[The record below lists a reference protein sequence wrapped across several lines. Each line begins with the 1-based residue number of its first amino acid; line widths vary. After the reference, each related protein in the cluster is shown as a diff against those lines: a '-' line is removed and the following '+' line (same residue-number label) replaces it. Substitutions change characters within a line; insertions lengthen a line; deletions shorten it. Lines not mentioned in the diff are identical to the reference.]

1 MIGMMKKV
9 VITAPQQAELVEMP
23 IPQPKANW
31 ALVRMTVV
39 PMCTEYKAWLQG
51 PGDRERILAL
61 GHEGVGEVV
70 EVAQPCGVEVGDRV
84 VVMQVSSGPCGRCV
98 YCRAGDFLH
107 CQNQIGYT
115 EFTGEPEPTG
125 AYAQYR
131 LGAAWLLPTIPDD
144 IPDDH
149 AVMAWCG
156 LGPTFGAMQ
165 TARVDAFDTVL
176 ITGAGP
182 VGQGAIINAKFRGAE
197 VIVAELEPWRME
209 RAKMLGAGAVVDP
222 RDPDV
227 LAWVRS
233 LTQDDLGVTCAID
246 CAGVTASQRLCI
258 DATRPKGR
266 VCFVAESNDPL
277 PITVSPDMI
286 RKGLTLIGQWHYS
299 VNDFDQ
305 IMQVI
310 RASGDLLDIQI
321 SHRFPMSR
329 VQDAL
334 ALSASHRSG
343 KILLDPWA

>member
-1 MIGMMKKV
+1 MKGTMKKV
-9 VITAPQQAELVEMP
+9 VISGIKRADLVEMP
-23 IPQPKANW
+23 IPKPKDTW

-39 PMCTEYKAWLQG
+39 PMCTEYKAWLHG
-51 PGDRERILAL
+51 PGERGQIAAL

-84 VVMQVSSGPCGRCV
+84 VLMGAGPCGRCV

-107 CQNQIGYT
+107 CQNQT
-115 EFTGEPEPTG
+115 DAAAFTGEREPTG

-131 LGAAWLLPTIPDD
+131 LGADWLLPAIPDD
-144 IPDDH
+144 ISDEH
-149 AVMAWCG
+149 AAMAWCG

-176 ITGAGP
+176 VTGAGP
-182 VGQGAIINAKFRGAE
+182 VGLGAIINAKFRGAR

-209 RAKMLGAGAVVDP
+209 RARMLGADAVVDP
-222 RDPDV
+222 RDADIV
-227 LAWVRS
+227 KRVRG
-233 LTQDDLGVTCAID
+233 LTPEGLGVTCAVD
-246 CAGVTASQRLCI
+246 CAGVVASQRLCI
-258 DATRPKGR
+258 DATRPKER
-266 VCFVAESNDPL
+266 VCLVAESYDPL

-299 VNDFDQ
+299 VNDVPR

-310 RASGDLLDIQI
+310 RASGAQLELLI

-329 VQDAL
+329 VQEAL
-334 ALSASHRSG
+334 ALSASHQCG

>member
-1 MIGMMKKV
+1 MIGTMKKV
-9 VITAPQQAELVEMP
+9 VISGEKQAELVEMP
-23 IPQPKANW
+23 IPQPKADW
-31 ALVRMTVV
+31 ALVKMTAV
-39 PMCTEYKAWLQG
+39 PMCTEYKAWLRG
-51 PGDRERILAL
+51 PGARERIPAL

-70 EVAQPCGVEVGDRV
+70 EVAQPCGVKIGDRV
-84 VVMQVSSGPCGRCV
+84 VLMGAGPCGRCA

-107 CQNQIGYT
+107 CQDQIDYAA
-115 EFTGEPEPTG
+115 FTGEPESTG

-144 IPDDH
+144 ISDEH
-149 AVMAWCG
+149 AAMAWCG

-165 TARVDAFDTVL
+165 TARVDASDTVL
-176 ITGAGP
+176 VTGAGP
-182 VGQGAIINAKFRGAE
+182 VGQGAIINAQFRGAR

-209 RAKMLGAGAVVDP
+209 RAKMLGADAVVDP

-227 LAWVRS
+227 VDQIRA
-233 LTQDDLGVTCAID
+233 LTQRNLGVTCAID
-246 CAGVTASQRLCI
+246 CGGVIASQRLCI

-266 VCFVAESNDPL
+266 VCFVAESGDPL
-277 PITVSPDMI
+277 PITISPDMI

-299 VNDFDQ
+299 LNDFDQ

-329 VQDAL
+329 VQEAL
-334 ALSASHRSG
+334 AISASHKCG
-343 KILLDPWA
+343 KIILDPWA